1 MTGCKHSAITFLSDQ
16 LCLLGIHDKREYIA
30 NNNSE
35 NAFAEYSQHNH
46 QIIAQRQLFRK
57 GYHQSYQYLCDF
69 NP

>member
-35 NAFAEYSQHNH
+35 NAVRRIFAASSSDNCTKT
-46 QIIAQRQLFRK
+46 AF
-57 GYHQSYQYLCDF
+57 
-69 NP
+69 P